1 MQKFIQIFLV
11 ERHKIGCSFLRQ
23 PVHYFINRINQQ
35 VHMLFQPE
43 YIFSQMNTSNIL
55 TNTSGYL
62 PELFLILVL
71 KVF

>member
-1 MQKFIQIFLV
+1 
-11 ERHKIGCSFLRQ
+11 
-23 PVHYFINRINQQ
+23 
-35 VHMLFQPE
+35 MLFQPE

-71 KVF
+71 KVFLGFS